1 LKGKKPKFAAQNQMV
16 GLNAIATFKKATMNK
31 YLANLHQ
38 GAIPST
44 HKFANELRHRSTEAE
59 QILWSLLRNRKVKGK
74 KFRRQHAIAQYVA
87 NFYCHECRLIIE
99 LEGHHHKKPGAKEY
113 D

>member
-1 LKGKKPKFAAQNQMV
+1 
-16 GLNAIATFKKATMNK
+16 MNK

-59 QILWSLLRNRKVKGK
+59 QILWSLLRKALQIGRFFAPGFGLTPQYFISEKVCGNPSPFKRM
-74 KFRRQHAIAQYVA
+74 F
-87 NFYCHECRLIIE
+87 
-99 LEGHHHKKPGAKEY
+99 
-113 D
+113 

>member
-1 LKGKKPKFAAQNQMV
+1 
-16 GLNAIATFKKATMNK
+16 MNK

-44 HKFANELRHRSTEAE
+44 HKFANELRHRSNEAE
-59 QILWSLLRNRKVKGK
+59 QILLSLLRNRKVKGK

-87 NFYCHECRLIIE
+87 DFYCHGCRLINE
-99 LEGHHHKKPGAKEY
+99 LDGHHHKKPGAKEY